1 MDDLSEPEIIKAIR
15 DGDAEV
21 FRQVFDTC
29 YENLC
34 RYAFTILKE
43 FDQAEDVV
51 QSILMKLWERR
62 EDLDIKT
69 SVRSYL
75 FRAVYNQCINQL
87 EHAAIKK
94 KYDVSNQTRDE
105 QQPDVFPTELEDT
118 IRKAID
124 TLPQQCRTIFI
135 MSRYEELK
143 YSEIA
148 EKLDISVNTIQN
160 QICKALK
167 ILREELKD
175 RGFQIR

>member
-1 MDDLSEPEIIKAIR
+1 MDNLSDPELIKAIR
-15 DGDAEV
+15 DGNAEV
-21 FRQVFDTC
+21 FRQVFDAC
-29 YENLC
+29 YESLC
-34 RYAFTILKE
+34 QYAFTIVKD

-51 QSILMKLWERR
+51 QSILVKLWERR
-62 EDLDIKT
+62 ETLEIKT

-75 FRAVYNQCINQL
+75 FRSVYNQCINQL
-87 EHAAIKK
+87 EHVAIKK
-94 KYDVSNQTRDE
+94 RFDATVQNSPGRDE
-105 QQPDVFPTELEDT
+105 QQPDVFPLELEDN

-135 MSRYEELK
+135 MSRYEELR

-175 RGFQIR
+175 RGF

>member
-1 MDDLSEPEIIKAIR
+1 MDNLSDPELIKAIR
-15 DGDAEV
+15 NGDAKV
-21 FRQVFDTC
+21 FRQVFDAW
-29 YENLC
+29 YDGLC
-34 RYAFTILKE
+34 QYAFTIVKE

-51 QSILMKLWERR
+51 QAIFVKLWERR
-62 EDLDIKT
+62 DSLEIKT

-75 FRAVYNQCINQL
+75 FRSVYNQCINQL
-87 EHAAIKK
+87 EHQAIKK
-94 KYDVSNQTRDE
+94 RFDASVQSSPGRDE
-105 QQPDVFPTELEDT
+105 QLPDVFPLELEDS

-135 MSRYEELK
+135 MSRYEELR

-167 ILREELKD
+167 ILRDELKD
-175 RGFQIR
+175 RGF

>member
-1 MDDLSEPEIIKAIR
+1 MHNLSEAELIKAIR
-15 DGDAEV
+15 EGNAEV

-34 RYAFTILKE
+34 QYAFTILKE
-43 FDQAEDVV
+43 SDQAEDVV
-51 QSILMKLWERR
+51 QSIMMKLWERR
-62 EDLDIKT
+62 EELDIKT

-87 EHAAIKK
+87 EHSAIKK
-94 KYDVSNQTRDE
+94 KYDASIQHSHDRDE
-105 QQPDVFPTELEDT
+105 QQPDVFPAELEES
-118 IRKAID
+118 IRKAVD
-124 TLPQQCRTIFI
+124 SLPTECRKIFI
-135 MSRYEELK
+135 MSRYDELK

-167 ILREELKD
+167 ILREQLKD
-175 RGFQIR
+175 RGF